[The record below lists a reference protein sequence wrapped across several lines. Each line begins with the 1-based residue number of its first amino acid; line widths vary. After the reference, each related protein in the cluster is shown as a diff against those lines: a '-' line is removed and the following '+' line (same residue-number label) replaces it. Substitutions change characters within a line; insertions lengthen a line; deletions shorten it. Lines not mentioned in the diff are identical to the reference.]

1 MRSILL
7 TEDEFLIR
15 TVMVEAF
22 TQAGFNC
29 VEASTGGAAMKILES
44 GQPLNAIVVDIGLPD
59 MSGDDVIAAAHRLRP
74 GIPII
79 RCSGDRGNPGAT
91 PAVHVFDKPYLPVE
105 LCRFVTS
112 LVDSKAT

>member
-15 TVMVEAF
+15 TVMVETF

-29 VEASTGGAAMKILES
+29 VEAPTGAAAMKILES

-74 GIPII
+74 GVPIV
-79 RCSGDRGNPGAT
+79 RCSGDRGNPTANPT
-91 PAVHVFDKPYLPVE
+91 VHVFDKPYLPVE

-112 LVDSKAT
+112 LVDRKSA

>member
-7 TEDEFLIR
+7 AEDEFLIR

-22 TQAGFNC
+22 TQAGYTC
-29 VEASTGGAAMKILES
+29 VEAPTGGAAMKVLES

-59 MSGDDVIAAAHRLRP
+59 MSGDEVIAAAHRLRP

-79 RCSGDRGNPGAT
+79 RCSGDRGDPGAV
-91 PAVHVFDKPYLPVE
+91 PSVHVFDKPYLPIE

-112 LVDSKAT
+112 LVDPKVA

>member
-15 TVMVEAF
+15 TVMVETFA
-22 TQAGFNC
+22 QAGFTC
-29 VEASTGGAAMKILES
+29 VEASTGGAALKILAS

-59 MSGDDVIAAAHRLRP
+59 MSGDEVIAAAHRLRP

-79 RCSGDRGNPGAT
+79 RCSGDRGSPS
-91 PAVHVFDKPYLPVE
+91 AVPTVHIFDKPYLPVE

-112 LVDSKAT
+112 LVEPKTA

>member
-15 TVMVEAF
+15 AVMVEAF
-22 TQAGFNC
+22 TQAGFDC
-29 VEASTGGAAMKILES
+29 IEAATGAAALKVLE
-44 GQPLNAIVVDIGLPD
+44 GERPLNAIIVDIGLPD

-74 GIPII
+74 GVPIV
-79 RCSGDRGNPGAT
+79 RCSGDSARGDTAPT
-91 PAVHVFDKPYLPVE
+91 VHVFDKPYLPLD

-112 LVDSKAT
+112 LVEPKIA

>member
-15 TVMVEAF
+15 TVMVETF
-22 TQAGFNC
+22 TQAGFTC
-29 VEASTGGAAMKILES
+29 VEAPTGAAAMKILES

-59 MSGDDVIAAAHRLRP
+59 MSGDEVIAAAHRLRP

-79 RCSGDRGNPGAT
+79 RCSGDRGGSTVT
-91 PAVHVFDKPYLPVE
+91 PPVHVFDKPYLPIE
-105 LCRFVTS
+105 LCRFVTA
-112 LVDSKAT
+112 LVDPKAA

>member
-15 TVMVEAF
+15 AVMVEAF
-22 TQAGFNC
+22 TQAGFDC
-29 VEASTGGAAMKILES
+29 IEAPTGAAALKVLE
-44 GQPLNAIVVDIGLPD
+44 GERPLNAIVVDVGLPD

-74 GIPII
+74 GIPIV
-79 RCSGDRGNPGAT
+79 RCSGDPGKPGAVPT
-91 PAVHVFDKPYLPVE
+91 VHVFDKPYLPVD

-112 LVDSKAT
+112 LVDPKMA